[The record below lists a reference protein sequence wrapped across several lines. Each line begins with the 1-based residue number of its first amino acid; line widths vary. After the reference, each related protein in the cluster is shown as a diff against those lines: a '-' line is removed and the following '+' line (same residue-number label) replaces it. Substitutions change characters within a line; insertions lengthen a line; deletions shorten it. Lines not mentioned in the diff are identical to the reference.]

1 MSDIKSSYNNKI
13 DYSELFASICF
24 LSKPK
29 KVIEIGILNGY
40 SLESMAKNVSSDCQI
55 DAYDIFDK
63 FNGNSANQKQLC
75 DYFAP
80 YSNVTIQYGD
90 FYQLVEK
97 FEDNSVDIFH
107 IDIANNGDV
116 YKFVLNNYIKKLKPN
131 GIILME
137 GGSDERDAVEWM
149 DKYNKPKI
157 KPVLEE
163 FASKFN
169 IKTIGNMPSI
179 TLITKN

>member
-1 MSDIKSSYNNKI
+1 MSVINSSYNNTI
-13 DYSELFASICF
+13 NYSDIFKTICF
-24 LSKPK
+24 LNKPK

-40 SLESMAKNVSSDCQI
+40 SLESMVKNVSSDCQI
-55 DAYDIFDK
+55 CAYDIFDE
-63 FNGNSANQKQLC
+63 FNGNRANQKQLC

-80 YSNVTIQYGD
+80 YSNVTIQYGN
-90 FYQLVEK
+90 FYKLVDK
-97 FEDNSVDIFH
+97 FQDNSVDIFH

-131 GIILME
+131 GIILLE
-137 GGSDERDAVEWM
+137 GGSNERDNVKWM
-149 DKYNKPKI
+149 NIYNKPKI

-163 FASKFN
+163 YAPKFN

>member
-1 MSDIKSSYNNKI
+1 MSVIKSSYNNKI

-29 KVIEIGILNGY
+29 KIIEIGILNGY
-40 SLESMAKNVSSDCQI
+40 SLESMVKNVSSDCQI
-55 DAYDIFDK
+55 DAYDIFDE
-63 FNGNSANQKQLC
+63 FNGNSANEKKIRE
-75 DYFAP
+75 YFAS
-80 YSNVTIQYGD
+80 YSNVKIQYGD
-90 FYQLVEK
+90 FYNLVET

-137 GGSDERDAVEWM
+137 GGSDERDNVEWM

-157 KPVLEE
+157 KPILEV

-169 IKTIGNMPSI
+169 IKTIGIMPSI
-179 TLITKN
+179 TLITKI